1 MEKGLKGV
9 DEVKKWIILCSV
21 IVLSAIMYMTKP
33 SQDDYTAWLLEN
45 MSDRMEGQSPMMSMG
60 LSLFGEQMIEN
71 RTEVNDYLLFNTFKT
86 EFRGKELK
94 FIGVFHTFIPLSLDG
109 E

>member
-9 DEVKKWIILCSV
+9 DEVKKWIILCLCSLF
-21 IVLSAIMYMTKP
+21 VLSAIMYMTKP

-45 MSDRMEGQSPMMSMG
+45 MSDRMEG
-60 LSLFGEQMIEN
+60 
-71 RTEVNDYLLFNTFKT
+71 
-86 EFRGKELK
+86 KELK